1 MSLNTGDVIEGK
13 YRIVRLLGEG
23 GMGAVY
29 EGENTRIHRK
39 VAIKVLHAA
48 VASKADVVKRF
59 ENEAQAAGRIGSEH
73 IVEVLDLGNLPD
85 GERFMVMEFLEGQSL
100 GDRIKQR
107 KRLATIECAPII
119 YQLLEGL
126 AAAHQANI
134 IHRDLKPDNVYLL
147 TSRGGQKD
155 FVKVLDFGVS
165 KFSALDSDMSMT
177 KTGAVM
183 GTPYYMSPEQARGG
197 KIDHRSDLYSV
208 GVVMYQAVTGRLPF
222 NAETFN
228 ELVFKIAL
236 ENPEPAELIVPNLD
250 PAFAQILAR
259 SMARDVNARFQT
271 ARDFQAVLQDW
282 MMRNMTPAD
291 FAAILGGGALVA
303 TAQRGLPAVQLP
315 AGMTGPLGMSQ
326 PGPLGTSQPGMYQSQ
341 PGMGQSH
348 PGMHQSQPG
357 MGQSHPGMHQ
367 SNPGMHQSNPNMLG
381 QSNPQQLG
389 ASQTGL
395 AVTTPTPKKNGAVIA
410 FAVLGGALL
419 LGGAA
424 GVYKFVLA
432 PSNAAVAGPGET
444 AQPSVTA
451 PPASAPTAALP
462 HRRGHLRSHR
472 RAHRGIEPMVIEEPA
487 ATGTTA
493 AVKPTGRIPVKT
505 ADGHRQ
511 PPPSTEATP
520 PTVKT
525 STGTGRKVYRPL
537 TAPKARGRSR
547 EPPLRAPTSRRQ
559 RFAQEDALQHVER
572 RISISGTNP
581 RPRPAAVSIDRPPCT
596 KQPMQDGLVRLVVN
610 EDGHRRRQSAL
621 RDAIRQHEQQR
632 GRGRHA
638 LGIAR
643 RPARSDRQA

>member
-451 PPASAPTAALP
+451 PPTSAPTAAVP
-462 HRRGHLRSHR
+462 FAGSHVGPTSAPSAEPTARADGHQGPPPPAPRRRQTDGPPPPQR
-472 RAHRGIEPMVIEEPA
+472 PPPPPPA
-487 ATGTTA
+487 ATTATT
-493 AVKPTGRIPVKT
+493 
-505 ADGHRQ
+505 
-511 PPPSTEATP
+511 PPSTKPPTP
-520 PTVKT
+520 PTVEDLHRHRPQ
-525 STGTGRKVYRPL
+525 GRHRPSDPPRPGRTALLATPAPRAPWPRPPPPRHADSPRPL
-537 TAPKARGRSR
+537 A
-547 EPPLRAPTSRRQ
+547 APTLL
-559 RFAQEDALQHVER
+559 A
-572 RISISGTNP
+572 TP
-581 RPRPAAVSIDRPPCT
+581 
-596 KQPMQDGLVRLVVN
+596 
-610 EDGHRRRQSAL
+610 
-621 RDAIRQHEQQR
+621 
-632 GRGRHA
+632 
-638 LGIAR
+638 
-643 RPARSDRQA
+643 